1 MHILHIQYRTT
12 RHNIVYDDH
21 DGSIEVT
28 GYLRTSVYV
37 YRQVELVLFVRRR
50 VFFYFIILLLYY
62 FTYTNNV

>member
-28 GYLRTSVYV
+28 RYLRT
-37 YRQVELVLFVRRR
+37 
-50 VFFYFIILLLYY
+50 
-62 FTYTNNV
+62 